1 MAAGKPIACTV
12 LSEGGDAVHKV
23 DVILPDQFTGGPD
36 AIGFEHGWWQVQFAR
51 LEAQNEEFWF
61 ETYNDKRFG
70 PTIVIVGDSSAMC
83 RIIFDPALIT
93 DPLPAGSLCVLRPD
107 WDLVEA
113 QLRGFAKD
121 FGMSPSVTRLVVAL
135 FQSGDVRAAAVRA
148 GLAYETAREYLGA
161 ARQMVGATNLQNL
174 ITLIGLGIARTG
186 SKAEESDALLAYAFG
201 LSERQTQIA
210 GLIANG
216 TARQEVARTLGVSEA
231 LVKKELAHIF
241 AAVDV
246 TNAAAL
252 ARTMVEFRLLA
263 IATTLHDG
271 HDPFPEAVHHVLT
284 LTARD
289 GRVIVA
295 SDYGPRSGE
304 PLLVLH
310 SSMTNR
316 PVNRALVE
324 ALQNNGY
331 RPIAIDRPGFGGT
344 EAAPE
349 ECRGDDYFNLAAR
362 DIVDV
367 CEAKGW
373 ARIKLVSRGAAQII
387 VALQRQCPE
396 LIAAAVIMNPD
407 PDARSSSKRS
417 GFLAAMK
424 RNFVRRPWAA
434 GLMSRWAVQSLT
446 FARVRDNVLRSAAG
460 CPTDEKIMA
469 DPLHMQD
476 YYRGVTAFRE
486 GKLDGFVRE
495 QTALATVGMPQPLRG
510 THRLTLLVGDQDS
523 IHDPHETMRYW
534 RKVLPD
540 AHIAMVPGAG
550 RFMSFSHPDLA
561 VKALSRQS
569 AMRQPPA

>member
-1 MAAGKPIACTV
+1 M
-12 LSEGGDAVHKV
+12 HKV
-23 DVILPDQFTGGPD
+23 DVILPDRCEEGPD
-36 AIGFEHGWWQVQFAR
+36 AIGSDQGWWQVQFTR
-51 LEAQNEEFWF
+51 LETQGEGFWF

-70 PTIVIVGDSSAMC
+70 PTTVIVGDSAAMC
-83 RIIFDPALIT
+83 RIILDPALKNNAMS
-93 DPLPAGSLCVLRPD
+93 AGNLCVLRPD
-107 WDLVEA
+107 WTLIEA
-113 QLRGFAKD
+113 QLHSFARD

-135 FQSGDVRAAAVRA
+135 FQSGDVRAAAARA
-148 GLAYETAREYLGA
+148 GLAYETAREYLGT
-161 ARQMVGATNLQNL
+161 ARQMVGAANLQNL

-186 SKAEESDALLAYAFG
+186 SNAEESDALLAYAYG

-216 TARQEVARTLGVSEA
+216 AARQEVARTLKVSEA

-271 HDPFPEAVHHVLT
+271 HDPFPEAVHHELT

-289 GRVIVA
+289 GRLIMA

-344 EAAPE
+344 DAAPE
-349 ECRGDDYFNLAAR
+349 DCRGDDYFNLAAR
-362 DIVDV
+362 DIIDV

-387 VALQRQCPE
+387 VALQRQCPA

-407 PDARSSSKRS
+407 PDARSSFKRS

-434 GLMSRWAVQSLT
+434 GVMSRWAVQSLT

-460 CPTDEKIMA
+460 CPADERTMA
-469 DPLHMQD
+469 HPLHMQD
-476 YYRGVTAFRE
+476 YYRGVMAFRA

-523 IHDPHETMRYW
+523 IHDPHETLRYW

-540 AHIAMVPGAG
+540 AHITMVPGAG
-550 RFMSFSHPDLA
+550 RFMSFSHPELV

-569 AMRQPPA
+569 AIRQSPV

>member
-1 MAAGKPIACTV
+1 MRKPITHIV
-12 LSEGGDAVHKV
+12 PPEGGNAVHKV

-36 AIGFEHGWWQVQFAR
+36 AIGSDDGWLQVQFAR
-51 LEAQNEEFWF
+51 LEAQTEGFWF
-61 ETYNDKRFG
+61 ETYDDKRFG
-70 PTIVIVGDSSAMC
+70 PSIVIVGDSPAMR
-83 RIIFDPALIT
+83 RIIFDPALMT
-93 DPLPAGSLCVLRPD
+93 DPVPAGSLCVLRPD
-107 WDLVEA
+107 WNLIEA
-113 QLRGFAKD
+113 QLHGFTQD

-135 FQSGDVRAAAVRA
+135 FQSGDVRAAAARA

-186 SKAEESDALLAYAFG
+186 RNAEESDALLAYAYG

-216 TARQEVARTLGVSEA
+216 AARQAVARTLGVSEA

-263 IATTLHDG
+263 IATNLHDG

-289 GRVIVA
+289 GRVIMA

-344 EAAPE
+344 DAAPE
-349 ECRGDDYFNLAAR
+349 DCRGDDYFNLAAR

-373 ARIKLVSRGAAQII
+373 AHIKLVSRGAAQII
-387 VALQRQCPE
+387 VALHRLCPE

-407 PDARSSSKRS
+407 PDAMSSSKRS

-434 GLMSRWAVQSLT
+434 GMMSRWAVQSLT

-460 CPTDEKIMA
+460 CPADEKIMA

-510 THRLTLLVGDQDS
+510 TQRLTLLVGDQDS

-550 RFMSFSHPDLA
+550 RFMSFSHPEL
-561 VKALSRQS
+561 VVRALSRQPAIRQS
-569 AMRQPPA
+569 AV

>member
-1 MAAGKPIACTV
+1 VALRKPITHIV
-12 LSEGGDAVHKV
+12 PPGGGNAVHKV
-23 DVILPDQFTGGPD
+23 DVILPDQCAGGPD
-36 AIGFEHGWWQVQFAR
+36 EIGSDDGWLQVQFAR
-51 LEAQNEEFWF
+51 LEAQTEGFWF
-61 ETYNDKRFG
+61 ETYDDKRFG
-70 PTIVIVGDSSAMC
+70 PTIVIVGDSPAMR
-83 RIIFDPALIT
+83 RIIFDPALMT
-93 DPLPAGSLCVLRPD
+93 DPVPAGSLCVLRPD
-107 WDLVEA
+107 WNLIEA
-113 QLRGFAKD
+113 QLHGFAKD

-135 FQSGDVRAAAVRA
+135 FQSGDVRTAAARA

-186 SKAEESDALLAYAFG
+186 RNAEESDALLAYAYG

-263 IATTLHDG
+263 IATSLHDG

-289 GRVIVA
+289 GRVIMA

-344 EAAPE
+344 DAAPE
-349 ECRGDDYFNLAAR
+349 ECRGDEYFNLAAR

-373 ARIKLVSRGAAQII
+373 AHIKLVSRGAAQII
-387 VALQRQCPE
+387 VALQRLCPE

-407 PDARSSSKRS
+407 PDAMSSSKRS

-434 GLMSRWAVQSLT
+434 GMMSRWAVQSLT

-460 CPTDEKIMA
+460 CPADEKIMA

-540 AHIAMVPGAG
+540 AHITMVPGAG
-550 RFMSFSHPDLA
+550 RFMSFSHPELV
-561 VKALSRQS
+561 VKALSRQPANRQS
-569 AMRQPPA
+569 AV

>member
-1 MAAGKPIACTV
+1 MAVRKPITHTV
-12 LSEGGDAVHKV
+12 PPDGGNAVHKV
-23 DVILPDQFTGGPD
+23 DVILPDQCKGGPD
-36 AIGFEHGWWQVQFAR
+36 AIGADDGWLQVQFAR
-51 LEAQNEEFWF
+51 LEAQTEGFWF
-61 ETYNDKRFG
+61 ETYDDKRFG
-70 PTIVIVGDSSAMC
+70 PTIVIVGDGSAMC
-83 RIIFDPALIT
+83 RIIFDPALMT
-93 DPLPAGSLCVLRPD
+93 DPVPAGSLCVLRPD
-107 WDLVEA
+107 WNLIEA
-113 QLRGFAKD
+113 QLHGFAKD

-135 FQSGDVRAAAVRA
+135 FQSGDVRAAAARA

-186 SKAEESDALLAYAFG
+186 RNAEESDALLAYAYG

-216 TARQEVARTLGVSEA
+216 AARQEVARTLGVSEA

-263 IATTLHDG
+263 IATNLHDG

-289 GRVIVA
+289 GRVIMA

-344 EAAPE
+344 DAAPE
-349 ECRGDDYFNLAAR
+349 DCRGDEYFNLAAR

-373 ARIKLVSRGAAQII
+373 ARIRLVSRGAAQII
-387 VALQRQCPE
+387 VALQRLCPE

-407 PDARSSSKRS
+407 PDAMSSSKQS

-434 GLMSRWAVQSLT
+434 GMMSRWAVQSLT

-460 CPTDEKIMA
+460 CPADEKIMA

-510 THRLTLLVGDQDS
+510 TQRLTLLVGDQDS

-550 RFMSFSHPDLA
+550 RFMSFSHPGL
-561 VKALSRQS
+561 VVRALSRQS
-569 AMRQPPA
+569 AIR

>member
-1 MAAGKPIACTV
+1 M
-12 LSEGGDAVHKV
+12 HKV
-23 DVILPDQFTGGPD
+23 DVILPDRCEEGPD
-36 AIGFEHGWWQVQFAR
+36 AIGSDQGWWQVQFTR
-51 LEAQNEEFWF
+51 LETQGEGFWF

-70 PTIVIVGDSSAMC
+70 PTTVIVGDSAAMC
-83 RIIFDPALIT
+83 RIILDPALKGN
-93 DPLPAGSLCVLRPD
+93 AMSARNLCVLRPD
-107 WDLVEA
+107 WTLIEA
-113 QLRGFAKD
+113 QLHGFARD

-135 FQSGDVRAAAVRA
+135 FQSGDVRAAAARV
-148 GLAYETAREYLGA
+148 GLAYETAREYLGT
-161 ARQMVGATNLQNL
+161 ARQMVGAANLQNL

-186 SKAEESDALLAYAFG
+186 SNAEESDALLAYAYG

-216 TARQEVARTLGVSEA
+216 AARQEVARMLKVSEA

-271 HDPFPEAVHHVLT
+271 HDPFPEAVHHELT

-289 GRVIVA
+289 GRVIMA

-344 EAAPE
+344 DAAPAD
-349 ECRGDDYFNLAAR
+349 CRGDDYFNLAAR
-362 DIVDV
+362 DIIDV

-373 ARIKLVSRGAAQII
+373 TRIKLVSRGAAQII
-387 VALQRQCPE
+387 VALQRQCPA

-434 GLMSRWAVQSLT
+434 GVMSRWAVQSLT

-460 CPTDEKIMA
+460 CPADERTMA

-476 YYRGVTAFRE
+476 YYRGVMAFRA

-523 IHDPHETMRYW
+523 IHDPHETLRYW

-540 AHIAMVPGAG
+540 AHITMVPGAG
-550 RFMSFSHPDLA
+550 RFMSFSHPELV

-569 AMRQPPA
+569 AIRPSPV